1 MNNLAQLVSNLKLI
15 KACAQKHLD
24 AARDAYVRGPV
35 NWGDLRVIYAEY
47 VMDDD
52 ENESYRVLIEE
63 ADPGA
68 SELQEYVQAGLSND
82 GITGVQVVTEW

>member
-1 MNNLAQLVSNLKLI
+1 MDVDQLISNLKLI
-15 KACAQKHLD
+15 KTCAQKHLD
-24 AARDAYVRGPV
+24 AARSADVRGPV
-35 NWGDLRVIYAEY
+35 NWGDLKVVSAEY

-68 SELQEYVQAGLSND
+68 FELQEYVQTGLRND
-82 GITGVQVVTEW
+82 GIECVQVVTEW